1 MHATVARCEASRHRL
16 KPCAIPTPFTVFA
29 SVKQLSVYTRYVLPC
44 TFALLRCTVSSVTLL
59 HMFTSGFTRI
69 QPSSL
74 PPRGRARTRSM
85 SVPRRACPPWGF
97 SARAGHDY
105 LSGSTDWQG
114 ALWSRAIAIAGYFV
128 DGSAVRSCEP
138 PHTGTGT
145 STSTSRS
152 YCRAVRSCR
161 AAKNIGGNQRVAL
174 RKDGAGPRR

>member
-1 MHATVARCEASRHRL
+1 MCHSYTIHSVCFSQTVVSLHPLRFAMHV
-16 KPCAIPTPFTVFA
+16 CAVTLYRVIP
-29 SVKQLSVYTRYVLPC
+29 
-44 TFALLRCTVSSVTLL
+44 LRCYTCLV
-59 HMFTSGFTRI
+59 SGFPRI

-152 YCRAVRSCR
+152 YCRAVRYCR

>member
-16 KPCAIPTPFTVFA
+16 KPRAVPTPISQCLLQSNSCQSTPV
-29 SVKQLSVYTRYVLPC
+29 
-44 TFALLRCTVSSVTLL
+44 TFCHARLRCYVVPCHPVTLL
-59 HMFTSGFTRI
+59 HMFSKWVSSDTRSR
-69 QPSSL
+69 PSSL

-85 SVPRRACPPWGF
+85 SVPRRACPPWAF
-97 SARAGHDY
+97 SARAGNDY

-161 AAKNIGGNQRVAL
+161 AARNIGGN
-174 RKDGAGPRR
+174 